1 MMTDYE
7 IMHILIGMSV
17 WLFTWELFFGQYFYT
32 KSEKEII
39 RQSRGEDG
47 FGVNALL
54 SNLILLWVMGIVFF
68 KIIKHIY

>member
-39 RQSRGEDG
+39 RQS
-47 FGVNALL
+47 
-54 SNLILLWVMGIVFF
+54 
-68 KIIKHIY
+68 